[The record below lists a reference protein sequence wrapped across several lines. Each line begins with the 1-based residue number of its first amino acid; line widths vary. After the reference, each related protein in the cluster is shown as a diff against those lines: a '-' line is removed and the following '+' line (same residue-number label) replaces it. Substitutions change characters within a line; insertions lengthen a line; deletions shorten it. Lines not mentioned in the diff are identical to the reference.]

1 MQLLFAWSPSL
12 SRHARPGPE
21 QVNFPLFAASV
32 SPGFTK
38 SVLGLAVTVTVTIP
52 RGVGIHAVV
61 ETVRQEPLVT
71 HHHMGNF
78 TSARCEGG
86 AVFTN
91 GTGKVFH
98 ECAAACSANVDSA
111 ITGIQWKLSA

>member
-1 MQLLFAWSPSL
+1 MQLLFASSPSL
-12 SRHARPGPE
+12 SRHALPGPE
-21 QVNFPLFAASV
+21 QVNFPLLAAFT

-38 SVLGLAVTVTVTIP
+38 RVLGLAVTVTVTIP

-61 ETVRQEPLVT
+61 EIVRHELLVT

-78 TSARCEGG
+78 TSARCTGG
-86 AVFTN
+86 AVFTI

-98 ECAAACSANVDSA
+98 E
-111 ITGIQWKLSA
+111 